1 MKQVLIIPDR
11 NRLED
16 SLELASEYGV
26 GFEYNDFFAPDV
38 LEDAG
43 KRQTVVSVYQKKV
56 LPAYCTLHGA
66 FYDVIPFSPDPKIR
80 EIGRLRINQSLEAAK
95 EMGVK
100 AVVFHTGYNPSLN
113 SEAYVEQWI
122 ETNVV
127 FWSEILVQNP
137 GVNIYLEN
145 TFEATPK
152 LLERLSERLSRYENY
167 GICLDYAHACLS
179 KTAPEEWS
187 KRLGRFVRHVH
198 INDNDGVSD
207 LHLAW
212 GDGTIHRNTFY
223 RCYETYF
230 QGATVLVE
238 TGKKED
244 ITRSLYMLKEEG
256 FLK

>member
-11 NRLED
+11 SHLED
-16 SLELASEYGV
+16 SLKLASEYGL
-26 GFEYNDFFAPDV
+26 GFEYNDFFATDM

-43 KRQTVVSVYQKKV
+43 KRHTVEAMYQKMS
-56 LPAYCTLHGA
+56 LPVYCTLHGA

-80 EIGRLRINQSLEAAK
+80 EIGRLRINQSMEAAK
-95 EMGVK
+95 KMAAK

-122 ETNVV
+122 ETNAA

-137 GVNIYLEN
+137 EVNVYLEN
-145 TFEATPK
+145 TFEATPE
-152 LLERLSERLSRYENY
+152 LLERMSERLLRYENY
-167 GICLDYAHACLS
+167 GVCFDYAHACLS
-179 KTAPEEWS
+179 KTAPEEWA

-198 INDNDGVSD
+198 MNDNDGVSD

-212 GDGTIHRNTFY
+212 GNGTLDRELFY
-223 RCYETYF
+223 RCYETYL

-244 ITRSLYMLKEEG
+244 IVHSLYKLKEEG
-256 FLK
+256 FLE

>member
-11 NRLED
+11 NYIED

-38 LEDAG
+38 LEDEG
-43 KRQTVVSVYQKKV
+43 KRQLVVQLYQNV
-56 LPAYCTLHGA
+56 SLPAYCTLHGA
-66 FYDVIPFSPDPKIR
+66 FYDVIPFSPDSAIK
-80 EIGRLRINQSLEAAK
+80 EIGRCRINQSLEAAK
-95 EMGVK
+95 ELDAK
-100 AVVFHTGYNPSLN
+100 AVVFHTGYNPCLN

-122 ETNVV
+122 ETNAAY
-127 FWSEILVQNP
+127 WGGMLERTP
-137 GVNIYLEN
+137 ERNIYLEN
-145 TFEATPK
+145 TFEATPE
-152 LLERLSERLSRYENY
+152 LLERLSERLSKYENY

-179 KTAPEEWS
+179 RTAPEEWA

-212 GDGTIHRNTFY
+212 GDGKLDRDVFY
-223 RCYETYF
+223 RCYDMYF
-230 QGATVLVE
+230 KGATVLVE
-238 TGKKED
+238 TGKKEAV
-244 ITRSLYMLKEEG
+244 IRSLQKLKEEG